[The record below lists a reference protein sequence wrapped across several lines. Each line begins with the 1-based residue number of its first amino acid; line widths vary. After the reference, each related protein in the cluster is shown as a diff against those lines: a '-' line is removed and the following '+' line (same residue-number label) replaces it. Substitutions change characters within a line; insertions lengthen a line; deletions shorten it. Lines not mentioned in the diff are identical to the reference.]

1 MPTINRD
8 AEGLIIVTTFCLLFL
23 SQETVDFIAAF
34 YPTWEVDTARSV
46 VLLSGAKTT
55 KSEEIPSLRLISQN
69 LSYATELERIV

>member
-1 MPTINRD
+1 M
-8 AEGLIIVTTFCLLFL
+8 
-23 SQETVDFIAAF
+23 QETVEFIAAF

>member
-8 AEGLIIVTTFCLLFL
+8 AEGLIIVTTFCFLCL